1 MGAGVAQTA
10 ISHRLDVT
18 LREVD
23 DNLVNRGVENIK
35 RRLDSLVQKGKL
47 EAAQRDAALARLH
60 PTTALEAG
68 GRATFV
74 IAAITENFDA
84 KRDLFKRLDGI
95 CREEAI
101 LASNTSSIPFTR
113 MAAVTK
119 RPDRF
124 IGMHFF
130 NPVPVMPLVEL
141 TRGRDTSDA
150 TLAATLELSKALG
163 KTPITSLDYP
173 GFIVNRMLVP
183 FINEAIRALTEGL
196 GTREDID
203 QGARLGLH
211 HPMGP
216 LELADFVGLDT
227 HLYICGVLYEGL
239 HDPRFA
245 APPLLRQLVDAGHF
259 GRKSGRGFYRYG
271 ADGSRLPDRRPI
283 HAHGPRR
290 VSAATRNVSA
300 ATNEAAASVATPTA
314 MTAQTTPLLD

>member
-1 MGAGVAQTA
+1 MTIKQLYIAGAGLMGAGIAQTA
-10 ISHRLDVT
+10 ITSGYEVT

-23 DNLVNRGVENIK
+23 DGLVGRGVENITK
-35 RRLDSLVQKGKL
+35 RLASLVQKGKL
-47 EAAQRDAALARLH
+47 DAGTRDAALARLH
-60 PTTALEAG
+60 PTTSLEAA
-68 GRATFV
+68 GRADFV
-74 IAAITENFDA
+74 IEAITENFEA
-84 KRDLFKRLDGI
+84 KRDLFKRLDAI
-95 CREEAI
+95 CRPEAI
-101 LASNTSSIPFTR
+101 LASNTSSIPVTR
-113 MAAVTK
+113 MAAATK

-150 TLAATLELSKALG
+150 TLAATLELSKSLG

-183 FINEAIRALTEGL
+183 FINEAIRALMEGL

-203 QGARLGLH
+203 QGAKLGLH

-245 APPLLRQLVDAGHF
+245 APPLLRQLVDAGHY
-259 GRKSGRGFYRYG
+259 GRKTGRGFYRYG
-271 ADGSRLPDRRPI
+271 PDGSRLPD
-283 HAHGPRR
+283 
-290 VSAATRNVSA
+290 
-300 ATNEAAASVATPTA
+300 
-314 MTAQTTPLLD
+314 